1 MHGRSAALAARG
13 ALAARALGARTLA
26 VSTLAGT
33 LVGSTLV
40 ASTLVTSAFAAGAP
54 AAKASKAAPAE
65 SRSSAGTPTEP
76 RGYHPIVAS
85 RGGETVVLTGRDLT
99 ADQVVAIAR
108 YGAKVALS
116 EEARRRQADAYGL
129 LLEGAAEGMAIYG
142 FNRAPGAGREI
153 PLFSGDPLSPENEAL
168 LSAKA
173 AKAFLNGPRQGIGP
187 EVADEEI
194 VRALLAVRANTMVS
208 EAASPALSQML
219 IDLLNRRVTPVVQS
233 RGSLGEAD
241 LAAMGNVLGT
251 MGGAGEAYHQ
261 GRRMSAAQ
269 ALAAAGLKPLRPAD
283 AIYPSA
289 LTSTN
294 AFSVGQTALLV
305 HDAKLCLDWADLALA
320 LDLTAL
326 NSSVTPLSTP
336 VQASRPFKYS
346 NRVAARVLSMVKGS
360 YLFDEDPK
368 RIIQDP
374 ESQRAS
380 YSRQGSA
387 WKAWATLRDTLGIQ
401 LNSSDHNPGV
411 EVGAGPA
418 DSWELATP
426 QLGKYYVKGG
436 PESHGQH
443 GYILSN
449 ANWDPYP
456 MANEIE
462 ALSGALANMDVAV
475 VQRIYRFSST
485 FFTVISPQDVMSAA
499 DLADSIQSD
508 VDGYNPTAIWQ
519 DIQGLAH
526 LQSVEGNPISNTVE
540 ELQAQTV
547 LKTVRARQIV
557 DDTVRLIGEDLL
569 TATFWL
575 DVRHAQG
582 PGRNFGAAPTAAWT
596 ALRHTVPF
604 RQKPDE
610 RPPRPTGEIVRDFM
624 LDHPAAEFF
633 APLATYIDA
642 GP

>member
-1 MHGRSAALAARG
+1 MRRGCRGRALAILAGVLIAGLALGSPAGAAVKSAA
-13 ALAARALGARTLA
+13 
-26 VSTLAGT
+26 
-33 LVGSTLV
+33 
-40 ASTLVTSAFAAGAP
+40 ASD
-54 AAKASKAAPAE
+54 
-65 SRSSAGTPTEP
+65 SSAGAASEP

-85 RGGETVVLTGRDLT
+85 RSAETVVLTGRDLT
-99 ADQVVAIAR
+99 PDQVVAVAR

-116 EEARRRQADAYGL
+116 DDARRRQADAYGL

-173 AKAFLNGPRQGIGP
+173 AKAFLSGPRQGIGP

-194 VRALLAVRANTMVS
+194 VRALLAVRANTMIS
-208 EAASPALSQML
+208 EAASPGLSQVL

-251 MGGAGEAYHQ
+251 TGGAGEAYYQ
-261 GRRMSAAQ
+261 GKRMSAAQ

-294 AFSVGQTALLV
+294 AFSAGQAALLV
-305 HDAKLCLDWADLALA
+305 HDAKLALNWADLALS
-320 LDLTAL
+320 LDLEAL

-336 VQASRPFKYS
+336 VQSSRPLEYS
-346 NRVAARVLSMVKGS
+346 NRVAARVLDMVKGS
-360 YLFDEDPK
+360 YLFDDDPK

-387 WKAWATLRDTLGIQ
+387 WKAWATLRDTLRIQ

-411 EVGAGPA
+411 EVGAGPG

-426 QLGKYYVKGG
+426 QLRKYYVKGG

-443 GYILSN
+443 GFILSN

-462 ALSGALANMDVAV
+462 ALTNALANMDVAV

-485 FFTVISPQDVMSAA
+485 FFTVISPKDVIGAA
-499 DLADSIQSD
+499 ELADSVQSD

-526 LQSVEGNPISNTVE
+526 LQSVEGNAISNTVE
-540 ELQAQTV
+540 ELQAETV

-557 DDTVRLIGEDLL
+557 DDTVRLLGEDLL

-575 DVRHAQG
+575 DVRHAQV
-582 PGRNFGAAPTAAWT
+582 PDRAFGAAPTAVWT
-596 ALRHTVPF
+596 EFRRAVPF
-604 RQKPDE
+604 RQKPEE
-610 RPPRPTGEIVRDFM
+610 RPLRPAGEIVLGFM
-624 LDHPAAEFF
+624 LEHPAAEFY
-633 APLATYIDA
+633 APLAKDIDA
-642 GP
+642 ATTSP